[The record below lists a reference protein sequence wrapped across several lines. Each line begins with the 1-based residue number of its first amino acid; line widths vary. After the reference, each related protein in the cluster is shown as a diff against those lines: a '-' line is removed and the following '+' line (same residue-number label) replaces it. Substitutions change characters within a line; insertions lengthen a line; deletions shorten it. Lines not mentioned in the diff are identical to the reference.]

1 MPTSRVWTVLLGGL
15 AAASMSFGQLTISTH
30 SGLIQFT
37 SGSVLLDDKEVH
49 KTTTNSLEMKNGSV
63 LRTEKDGNAEVL
75 LTPGVFLRIAPDS
88 SVRMDANS
96 LSDTRVAL
104 LSGSAMVECDEL
116 LKGNSVAFTIAD
128 KRIEFRKNGL
138 FRLEANPPAIAA
150 VKGEAYVAGD
160 VNMTVKKGKLLQLDS
175 AVPQL
180 SKLHLNK
187 KNDELYQFS
196 DARSADSAY
205 ATGVTA
211 SSLFSSGYS
220 CNGGMSSG
228 WYYMRPVGM
237 YSYLPCSGAFTSPFG
252 YSFLGLNNGYLWSG
266 PNYYAPPIGM
276 FGFVPGGGLGRGYV
290 GGGGGGVVAGR
301 GGKTPTPPV
310 TAGAKPPVPIKVP
323 VFAGPAA
330 HGAAP
335 TITYTPGQTA
345 AQAGGRSIPA
355 MRGGAAGN
363 SRQAIG
369 AMAGPSMGRAARS
382 GVSHAGAPTYSGAGR
397 SAGAAPMSSPRSGG
411 FSTGAAA
418 GRSAGPAGGASAG
431 GRGK

>member
-1 MPTSRVWTVLLGGL
+1 L
-15 AAASMSFGQLTISTH
+15 SFGQLTISTH

-37 SGSVLLDDKEVH
+37 SGSVFLDDNEIH
-49 KTTTNSLEMKNGSV
+49 KTTTNSLEMKQASV
-63 LRTEKDGNAEVL
+63 LRTGKDGNAEVL
-75 LTPGVFLRIAPDS
+75 LTPGVFLRLAPDS

-128 KRIEFRKNGL
+128 KRIEFQKNGL

-150 VKGEAYVAGD
+150 IKGEAYVAGD

-187 KNDELYQFS
+187 KADELYQFS

-220 CNGGMSSG
+220 CTGGLSSS

-252 YSFLGLNNGYLWSG
+252 YSFLGLNSGYLWSG
-266 PNYYAPPIGM
+266 PNYYAPPMGM
-276 FGFVPGGGLGRGYV
+276 FAFVPGGGYV
-290 GGGGGGVVAGR
+290 GGGRGVVAGGGAKVPTAPATA
-301 GGKTPTPPV
+301 GGKPT
-310 TAGAKPPVPIKVP
+310 GPIQVP

-330 HGAAP
+330 HGVPP

-345 AQAGGRSIPA
+345 AHAGGRSIPA

-363 SRQAIG
+363 ARPAIG

-382 GVSHAGAPTYSGAGR
+382 GVTGTNRAGGPAYSGAGR
-397 SAGAAPMSSPRSGG
+397 SAGAAPMSSGG
-411 FSTGAAA
+411 LSTGAAA
-418 GRSAGPAGGASAG
+418 GRSAGSATAASAG
-431 GRGK
+431 GRSK

>member
-1 MPTSRVWTVLLGGL
+1 
-15 AAASMSFGQLTISTH
+15 MSFGQLTISTH

-75 LTPGVFLRIAPDS
+75 LTPGVFLRIAPDT

-128 KRIEFRKNGL
+128 KQIEFQKNGL

-150 VKGEAYVAGD
+150 IKGEAYVAGD

-196 DARSADSAY
+196 DAAFSGQRLCY
-205 ATGVTA
+205 RRNCQQPV
-211 SSLFSSGYS
+211 LF
-220 CNGGMSSG
+220 
-228 WYYMRPVGM
+228 
-237 YSYLPCSGAFTSPFG
+237 
-252 YSFLGLNNGYLWSG
+252 GLQLQRRH
-266 PNYYAPPIGM
+266 
-276 FGFVPGGGLGRGYV
+276 VERLV
-290 GGGGGGVVAGR
+290 LHEAGR
-301 GGKTPTPPV
+301 H
-310 TAGAKPPVPIKVP
+310 
-323 VFAGPAA
+323 VFL
-330 HGAAP
+330 
-335 TITYTPGQTA
+335 
-345 AQAGGRSIPA
+345 
-355 MRGGAAGN
+355 
-363 SRQAIG
+363 
-369 AMAGPSMGRAARS
+369 
-382 GVSHAGAPTYSGAGR
+382 
-397 SAGAAPMSSPRSGG
+397 SAV
-411 FSTGAAA
+411 
-418 GRSAGPAGGASAG
+418 
-431 GRGK
+431 

>member
-1 MPTSRVWTVLLGGL
+1 
-15 AAASMSFGQLTISTH
+15 MSFGQLTISTH

-49 KTTTNSLEMKNGSV
+49 KTTTNSLEMKDGSV
-63 LRTEKDGNAEVL
+63 LRTENDGNAEVL
-75 LTPGVFLRIAPDS
+75 LTPGVFLRIAPLS
-88 SVRMDANS
+88 SVRMDSNS

-116 LKGNSVAFTIAD
+116 LQGNSVAFTIAD

-150 VKGEAYVAGD
+150 IKGEAYVAGNI
-160 VNMTVKKGKLLQLDS
+160 NMTVKKGKLLQLDS

-187 KNDELYQFS
+187 KTDELYQFS

-220 CNGGMSSG
+220 CTGGLSSS

-252 YSFLGLNNGYLWSG
+252 YSFLGLNNGYLWTG
-266 PNYYAPPIGM
+266 PNYYAPPIGL
-276 FGFVPGGGLGRGYV
+276 FGFVPGGGLARGYV
-290 GGGGGGVVAGR
+290 GGGGGVVAG
-301 GGKTPTPPV
+301 GGAKVPNAPP
-310 TAGAKPPVPIKVP
+310 TAGSKPTGPIQVP

-330 HGAAP
+330 RGVAP

-345 AQAGGRSIPA
+345 AHAGGRSTPA

-363 SRQAIG
+363 ARPAIG

-382 GVSHAGAPTYSGAGR
+382 GVTGMNRAGGPAYSGAGR
-397 SAGAAPMSSPRSGG
+397 SAGAAPMSSPSSGG

-418 GRSAGPAGGASAG
+418 GRSASPAGGASAG

>member
-1 MPTSRVWTVLLGGL
+1 L
-15 AAASMSFGQLTISTH
+15 SFGQLTISTH

-37 SGSVLLDDKEVH
+37 SGSVFLDNQEVH
-49 KTTTNSLEMKNGSV
+49 KTTTNSLEMKDGST
-63 LRTEKDGNAEVL
+63 LRTENDGNAEVL
-75 LTPGVFLRIAPDS
+75 LTPGVFLRIAPSS
-88 SVRMDANS
+88 SVRMDSNS

-150 VKGEAYVAGD
+150 IKGEAYVAGD

-187 KNDELYQFS
+187 KTDELYQFS

-220 CNGGMSSG
+220 CTGGLSSG

-252 YSFLGLNNGYLWSG
+252 YSFLGLNNGYLWTG
-266 PNYYAPPIGM
+266 PNYYAPPIGL
-276 FGFVPGGGLGRGYV
+276 FGFVPGGLGRGYV
-290 GGGGGGVVAGR
+290 GGGGGVVAGG
-301 GGKTPTPPV
+301 GGKVPTGPANAGGKPPTPV
-310 TAGAKPPVPIKVP
+310 KVP

-330 HGAAP
+330 HGPAP
-335 TITYTPGQTA
+335 TITYTPGQA
-345 AQAGGRSIPA
+345 APHAGGRSIPA
-355 MRGGAAGN
+355 MRGGAGN
-363 SRQAIG
+363 ARPAIG

-382 GVSHAGAPTYSGAGR
+382 GVSGINRAGGPTYSGAGR
-397 SAGAAPMSSPRSGG
+397 SAGAAPMSSRPSGG
-411 FSTGAAA
+411 FSTGAPA
-418 GRSAGPAGGASAG
+418 GRSAGGAGGASAG

>member
-1 MPTSRVWTVLLGGL
+1 
-15 AAASMSFGQLTISTH
+15 MSFGQLTISTH

-49 KTTTNSLEMKNGSV
+49 KTTTNSLEMKDGSV
-63 LRTEKDGNAEVL
+63 LRTENDGNAEVL
-75 LTPGVFLRIAPDS
+75 LTPGVFLRIGPSS
-88 SVRMDANS
+88 SVRMDSNS

-116 LKGNSVAFTIAD
+116 LQGNSVAFTIAD

-150 VKGEAYVAGD
+150 IKGEAYVAGD

-180 SKLHLNK
+180 SKVHLNK
-187 KNDELYQFS
+187 KTDELYQFS

-220 CNGGMSSG
+220 CTGGLSSS

-252 YSFLGLNNGYLWSG
+252 YSFLGLNNGYLWTG
-266 PNYYAPPIGM
+266 PYYYAPPMGM
-276 FGFVPGGGLGRGYV
+276 FLGVPGGLGRGYV
-290 GGGGGGVVAGR
+290 GGGGGVVAGGGAKVPTAPATA
-301 GGKTPTPPV
+301 GGKP
-310 TAGAKPPVPIKVP
+310 AGPINVP

-330 HGAAP
+330 RGATP
-335 TITYTPGQTA
+335 TITYTPGQA
-345 AQAGGRSIPA
+345 AANAGGRSIPA
-355 MRGGAAGN
+355 MRGGGAGN
-363 SRQAIG
+363 ARPAIG
-369 AMAGPSMGRAARS
+369 AMAGPSTGRAARS
-382 GVSHAGAPTYSGAGR
+382 GVSAAGPAYSGAGR

>member
-1 MPTSRVWTVLLGGL
+1 MSRVWTVLLGGL
-15 AAASMSFGQLTISTH
+15 TAASMSFGQLTISTH

-63 LRTEKDGNAEVL
+63 LRTENDGNAEVL
-75 LTPGVFLRIAPDS
+75 LTPGVFLRIAPSS
-88 SVRMDANS
+88 SVRMDSNS

-116 LKGNSVAFTIAD
+116 LQGNSVAFTIGD

-138 FRLEANPPAIAA
+138 FRLEADPPAIAA
-150 VKGEAYVAGD
+150 IKGEAYVAGNI
-160 VNMTVKKGKLLQLDS
+160 NMTVKKGKLLQLDS

-187 KNDELYQFS
+187 KTDELYQFS

-220 CNGGMSSG
+220 CTGGLSSG

-252 YSFLGLNNGYLWSG
+252 YSFLGLNNGYLWTG
-266 PNYYAPPIGM
+266 PNYYAPPIGL
-276 FGFVPGGGLGRGYV
+276 FGFVPGGGLARGYV
-290 GGGGGGVVAGR
+290 GGGGGAVAG
-301 GGKTPTPPV
+301 GVKAPTAPA
-310 TAGAKPPVPIKVP
+310 TAGAKPAAPIKVP

-330 HGAAP
+330 RGAAP
-335 TITYTPGQTA
+335 TITYTPGQA
-345 AQAGGRSIPA
+345 AANAGGRSVPA
-355 MRGGAAGN
+355 MRGGAAG
-363 SRQAIG
+363 SARPAIG

-382 GVSHAGAPTYSGAGR
+382 SVTGATRGGGPAYSG
-397 SAGAAPMSSPRSGG
+397 SAPMSSPRSGG

-418 GRSAGPAGGASAG
+418 GRSASPAGGASAG
-431 GRGK
+431 GRGR